1 MLKPFKHKKIS
12 DQIYEQ
18 IRDMIY
24 RGEYAPGQRLMSER
38 DLAAL
43 FGVGRPTVREAI
55 QKLVEQ
61 GLIESKRGVGAFVL
75 DESARFRKLSPFL
88 QVLTKEN
95 FSVVE
100 FLEVRM
106 ALEAKGA
113 ELAAKRATDEDIVL
127 IENSL
132 ERMRSDSE
140 KGTMSMGDD
149 IAFHMNIAYASRN
162 TVQIHLMKNLY
173 DVQYYA
179 MEKAY
184 ADLLKSLNIDMMVFH
199 QHRKIAQAIKRR
211 DPEQARLYMEEH
223 IGSVLHNVMQ
233 R

>member
-24 RGEYAPGQRLMSER
+24 RGEYSPGQRLMSER
-38 DLAAL
+38 DLASL
-43 FGVGRPTVREAI
+43 FTVGRPTVREAI
-55 QKLVEQ
+55 QKLIEQ

-75 DESARFRKLSPFL
+75 DENSTHFKTPLVQALL
-88 QVLTKEN
+88 NEN
-95 FSVVE
+95 FTITE

-106 ALEAKGA
+106 ALESKSA
-113 ELAAKRATDEDIVL
+113 ELAAKRAIDEDILL
-127 IENSL
+127 IEKSL
-132 ERMRSDSE
+132 ERMRFEKEKANVRMSE
-140 KGTMSMGDD
+140 D

-162 TVQIHLMKNLY
+162 MVQIHLMKNIY

-184 ADLLKSLNIDMMVFH
+184 NELLKSLGMDDMILQ
-199 QHRKIAQAIKRR
+199 QHEKIATAIRNH
-211 DPEQARLYMEEH
+211 DPVLARKHMEEH
-223 IGSVLHNVMQ
+223 IGTVLDASTLK
-233 R
+233 